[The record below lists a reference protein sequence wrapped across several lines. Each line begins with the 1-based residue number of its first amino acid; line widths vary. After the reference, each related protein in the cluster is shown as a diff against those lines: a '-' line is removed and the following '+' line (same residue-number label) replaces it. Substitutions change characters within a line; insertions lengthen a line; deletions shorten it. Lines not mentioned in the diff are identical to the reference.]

1 MKGQRW
7 SCCYIELLK
16 HYISSA
22 SSAAASLVR
31 DQNLGSNVSSGWFFF
46 LNTLNDPNLSENVK
60 TGASAGWSALS
71 TATKSVWNAAQGA
84 FESPSSQNTVAR
96 SESDSDVS
104 SGQSFG
110 AGTIA
115 HCESVR
121 TDSLQQKHICKHKTR
136 DCILRQLR
144 SAR

>member
-1 MKGQRW
+1 
-7 SCCYIELLK
+7 LPK

-22 SSAAASLVR
+22 ASAGASLVR
-31 DQNLGSNVSSGWFFF
+31 DQNLGSKVSSGWSFFQ
-46 LNTLNDPNLSENVK
+46 NTLNDPNLSENVK
-60 TGASAGWSALS
+60 TGASAGWSAFS

-84 FESPSSQNTVAR
+84 FFESPSSQNTVAR

-115 HCESVR
+115 HCESVG
-121 TDSLQQKHICKHKTR
+121 TDSLQQKRICKHKTR
-136 DCILRQLR
+136 DCILGQLR